1 MESSIINTSI
11 SKKSL
16 LRKVFTQKDID
27 LNHIRDHHI
36 NFDNNLKDES
46 VSHISVDFRKGKPK
60 QKNVLKINSTI
71 QENRKD
77 IYLETTL
84 KNKISLCYK
93 LILKNR
99 KELISLRQEG
109 KLSNPATDVE
119 SFKYH
124 INYFYNYLL
133 LFCLLYKNNDI
144 QNARVTLN
152 HLNKELK
159 ERLIMN
165 DFSLFH
171 LPKYN
176 TLVID
181 YIKFISSYLS
191 CLYKL
196 GTDYNYEEILI
207 KYLEIIEV
215 IPDNKII
222 LSHLY
227 FFCGRL
233 MIEMNFLGLGIK
245 CYEYAN
251 YNTNEYASRL
261 KAYRLIVSIL
271 YNKSLLEYV
280 FYGENSKNSDNCIE
294 TLIEAKN
301 TKLKE
306 IEVFSPKNTRGSH
319 RVSISQ
325 FRRNSIKMLGE
336 FTPKKDHQL
345 LDIYLL
351 LFEFDYK
358 NKSSDII
365 DDYIT
370 FIEANS
376 RHLGSEMIS
385 RAKFILSKIAE
396 IHDNGNL
403 NHLGTKM
410 PLKTSKNVNK
420 YLSENKS
427 EKDFSSITKNIN
439 NKNSSNEEDFINFC
453 LPQRKRPPINQNEII
468 EFEKF
473 FIFLTKLSA
482 YQIELLNMEQPDKK
496 NYKKFKSL
504 PIYFSNNFKQSLN
517 LEQMNMLNNI
527 KILMLKRKL
536 VLKNVDHLIMV
547 DNLNYELIY
556 KYEECSVPMTQFN
569 NLHSIIQKKQ
579 EFKHFNE
586 ELLKNS
592 QLKKE
597 KKNNAKNELNDDN
610 NQLKFKYHERIPFE
624 SLKATLKKKY
634 KNNNYAYPMDEII
647 KDSFII
653 ELLNR
658 MKYKEVKMLNDNP
671 EWLLEILV
679 DYKNRIERD
688 ERSSL
693 RTKEEK
699 DKKEEKVMEQE
710 SDKEESS
717 ISDKGEVEQ
726 KKSNDIL
733 DAMKIGK
740 DE

>member
-1 MESSIINTSI
+1 MDISNI
-11 SKKSL
+11 SKKNL
-16 LRKVFTQKDID
+16 LRKVNTQKDVD
-27 LNHIRDHHI
+27 VNYLREHHLNYKDSSSR
-36 NFDNNLKDES
+36 DES
-46 VSHISVDFRKGKPK
+46 ISHISMDYRKGKSR
-60 QKNVLKINSTI
+60 QKNIIKFNSTL
-71 QENRKD
+71 QEKRKE
-77 IYLETTL
+77 IYLTPL
-84 KNKISLCYK
+84 LNDKISLCYK

-99 KELISLRQEG
+99 KELITLKEEN
-109 KLSNPATDVE
+109 KLENPSTDVE

-144 QNARVTLN
+144 PNAKVTLN
-152 HLNKELK
+152 HLNKEIK
-159 ERLIMN
+159 ERFIFT
-165 DFSLFH
+165 DFTLFH
-171 LPKYN
+171 LQKYN
-176 TLVID
+176 ILVLD
-181 YIKFISSYLS
+181 YIKFLSSYLS
-191 CLYKL
+191 CLYRL
-196 GTDYNYEEILI
+196 GLDYNYEELFI
-207 KYLEIIEV
+207 KYLEIIEA

-227 FFCGRL
+227 FFCGQL
-233 MIEMNFLGLGIK
+233 MVEMNYLGLGIK

-251 YNTNEYASRL
+251 FNLYEFASRL
-261 KAYRLIVSIL
+261 KAYKLIVSIL

-280 FYGENSKNSDNCIE
+280 FYDENSKNSDCCIE
-294 TLIEAKN
+294 TLLEAKN

-325 FRRNSIKMLGE
+325 FRRNSIKMLGD

-345 LDIYLL
+345 LDIYML

-358 NKSSDII
+358 NKSAETI

-376 RHLGSEMIS
+376 RHLSSEMIS
-385 RAKFILSKIAE
+385 KAKFILSKISE
-396 IHDNGNL
+396 LHDNDNL
-403 NHLGTKM
+403 SINK
-410 PLKTSKNVNK
+410 SKIIRKRTTRNFNK

-427 EKDFSSITKNIN
+427 EKDYISSSKNNYN
-439 NKNSSNEEDFINFC
+439 NKRNHSIEEDFINFC

-504 PIYFSNNFKQSLN
+504 PIYFSSNFKQSLN

-556 KYEECSVPMTQFN
+556 KYEECSVPITQFN
-569 NLHSIIQKKQ
+569 NLHSINQKKL
-579 EFKHFNE
+579 EFKQFNE
-586 ELLKNS
+586 ELLKNA
-592 QLKKE
+592 QMKKE
-597 KKNNAKNELNDDN
+597 KKNSAKTELVDDN
-610 NQLKFKYHERIPFE
+610 NQLKFKYQERIPFE
-624 SLKATLKKKY
+624 SLKAALKKKY
-634 KNNNYAYPMDEII
+634 KLFNYSYPIDEVI

-671 EWLLEILV
+671 EWLLEILIE
-679 DYKNRIERD
+679 YKNRIEKD
-688 ERSSL
+688 ERSSN
-693 RTKEEK
+693 RSKEEK
-699 DKKEEKVMEQE
+699 DKKEEKVIEQE
-710 SDKEESS
+710 SEKDESS

-726 KKSNDIL
+726 KKSNDSL

>member
-1 MESSIINTSI
+1 MENNII
-11 SKKSL
+11 KKTL
-16 LRKVFTQKDID
+16 LRKGFTQKHIDINHLIGHH
-27 LNHIRDHHI
+27 LNLGDIH
-36 NFDNNLKDES
+36 NKDES
-46 VSHISVDFRKGKPK
+46 ISHISVDYRKGKNK
-60 QKNVLKINSTI
+60 QKNVIKFNSTI

-77 IYLETTL
+77 IYSSQTL

-99 KELISLRQEG
+99 KELITLIQDN
-109 KLSNPATDVE
+109 KLENPSTDIE
-119 SFKYH
+119 SFRYH

-144 QNARVTLN
+144 SNARSTLN
-152 HLNKELK
+152 HLNKEIK
-159 ERLIMN
+159 ERFILN

-171 LPKYN
+171 LQKYD
-176 TLVID
+176 TLVIE
-181 YIKFISSYLS
+181 YIKFLSSYLS

-196 GTDYNYEEILI
+196 GTDFNYEEIFI
-207 KYLEIIEV
+207 KYLEIIEA

-227 FFCGRL
+227 FFCGQL
-233 MIEMNFLGLGIK
+233 MIEMNYLGLGIK
-245 CYEYAN
+245 CYEFAN
-251 YNTNEYASRL
+251 YNANDYATRL
-261 KAYRLIVSIL
+261 KAYRFIVSIL
-271 YNKSLLEYV
+271 YNKSLLEFV
-280 FYGENSKNSDNCIE
+280 FYDENSKNSDNCIE

-325 FRRNSIKMLGE
+325 FRRNSIRMLGE
-336 FTPKKDHQL
+336 FTAKKDHQL
-345 LDIYLL
+345 LDIYML

-358 NKSSDII
+358 NKSSEII
-365 DDYIT
+365 DDYVT

-376 RHLGSEMIS
+376 RHLSNEMVS
-385 RAKFILSKIAE
+385 KAKFILTKIAE
-396 IHDNGNL
+396 LHENDNSNL
-403 NHLGTKM
+403 IKPKM
-410 PLKTSKNVNK
+410 IKKSTRNFKAF
-420 YLSENKS
+420 SENKLD
-427 EKDFSSITKNIN
+427 KDFLSSSKNIFNN
-439 NKNSSNEEDFINFC
+439 NKQSTNEEDFIDFC

-482 YQIELLNMEQPDKK
+482 YQIELLNMDQPDKK

-517 LEQMNMLNNI
+517 LEQMNMLNDI

-556 KYEECSVPMTQFN
+556 KYEECSVPITQLN
-569 NLHSIIQKKQ
+569 NLHSIKQKKLEFQ
-579 EFKHFNE
+579 EFNE
-586 ELLKNS
+586 ELIKSS
-592 QLKKE
+592 QMKKE
-597 KKNNAKNELNDDN
+597 KKNSAKTELNEDN
-610 NQLKFKYHERIPFE
+610 NQLKFKYQDRIQFE
-624 SLKATLKKKY
+624 SLKANLKKKY
-634 KNNNYAYPMDEII
+634 KNNNYTYPIDEVI

-671 EWLLEILV
+671 DWLLEILV
-679 DYKNRIERD
+679 EYKNRIEKD
-688 ERSSL
+688 ERSSA
-693 RTKEEK
+693 RSKEEK
-699 DKKEEKVMEQE
+699 DKKEEKVVEQE
-710 SDKEESS
+710 SVKEESS
-717 ISDKGEVEQ
+717 ISDKAEVEQ
-726 KKSNDIL
+726 KKSNEFL

>member
-1 MESSIINTSI
+1 MEANI
-11 SKKSL
+11 SKKNL
-16 LRKVFTQKDID
+16 LRKVFTQKDVD
-27 LNHIRDHHI
+27 VNHLREHHLN
-36 NFDNNLKDES
+36 FKDSDSKVES
-46 VSHISVDFRKGKPK
+46 LSHLSMDFKKAKSK
-60 QKNVLKINSTI
+60 QKASSKINSNI
-71 QENRKD
+71 QGNRKE
-77 IYLETTL
+77 IYLAPLL
-84 KNKISLCYK
+84 KNKITLCYK

-99 KELISLRQEG
+99 KELMALIEDN
-109 KLSNPATDVE
+109 KLGNPSTDVE

-133 LFCLLYKNNDI
+133 LFCLLYKNKDI
-144 QNARVTLN
+144 SNARITLN
-152 HLNKELK
+152 HLSKEIK
-159 ERLIMN
+159 ERFILN

-171 LPKYN
+171 LQKYN

-181 YIKFISSYLS
+181 YIKFLSSYLS

-196 GTDYNYEEILI
+196 GIDYNYEEIFI
-207 KYLEIIEV
+207 KYLEIIEG

-227 FFCGRL
+227 FLSGQL
-233 MIEMNFLGLGIK
+233 MIEMNYLGLGIK

-251 YNTNEYASRL
+251 YNTNDYASRL
-261 KAYRLIVSIL
+261 KAYKLIVSIL

-280 FYGENSKNSDNCIE
+280 FYDENSKKGENCIE
-294 TLIEAKN
+294 TLLEAKN

-319 RVSISQ
+319 RASISQ
-325 FRRNSIKMLGE
+325 FRRNSIKMLGD
-336 FTPKKDHQL
+336 FSQKKDHQL
-345 LDIYLL
+345 LDIYML

-358 NKSSDII
+358 NKSSDTI
-365 DDYIT
+365 DDYVT

-376 RHLGSEMIS
+376 RHLSNEMTS
-385 RAKFILSKIAE
+385 KAKFILSKISE
-396 IHDNGNL
+396 LHDNENL
-403 NHLGTKM
+403 NNNKQ
-410 PLKTSKNVNK
+410 KNIKKDKVNFNK

-427 EKDFSSITKNIN
+427 EKDYSSKNIN
-439 NKNSSNEEDFINFC
+439 NNRNPLNEEDFINFC

-473 FIFLTKLSA
+473 FLFLTKLSA

-504 PIYFSNNFKQSLN
+504 PIYFSTNFKQSLN

-536 VLKNVDHLIMV
+536 VLKNVDHLIIV

-556 KYEECSVPMTQFN
+556 KYEECSVPITQFN
-569 NLHSIIQKKQ
+569 NLHSINQKKL
-579 EFKHFNE
+579 EFKEFNE
-586 ELLKNS
+586 EVIKNS
-592 QLKKE
+592 QIKKE
-597 KKNNAKNELNDDN
+597 KKNSAKTELIDDN
-610 NQLKFKYHERIPFE
+610 NQLKFKYQDRIPFE
-624 SLKATLKKKY
+624 SLKATLRKKY
-634 KNNNYAYPMDEII
+634 KNNNYSYPIDDVI

-658 MKYKEVKMLNDNP
+658 MKYKEVKMLSDNP
-671 EWLLEILV
+671 DWLLEILV
-679 DYKNRIERD
+679 EYKDRIERD
-688 ERSSL
+688 ERSSI

-699 DKKEEKVMEQE
+699 EKKEEKVVEPE
-710 SDKEESS
+710 SIKEESS

-726 KKSNDIL
+726 KKSNDFL